1 MAHAYPRLSLFTLT
15 AGLLAATA
23 FGQPGTKDP
32 TFVTG
37 SGFEAANVWDQ
48 EVSALV
54 LQPDGKLLV
63 GGAFNTYNGVARN
76 RIARLEV
83 NGALDTGFDPGSGI
97 NSGQPYW
104 GATALALQP
113 DGKVLVGG
121 HFTTFNG
128 TPKGALVRLNADG
141 SLDPG
146 FGTAA
151 GFVGNSYVYALAV
164 CADGKVLVA
173 GQFQDYEGH
182 ACHNLIRL
190 TAEGAFDPTFD
201 PGTGPSEVIYTMAL
215 RADQRILVG
224 GAFDHFN
231 GVPVGFF
238 AQLNADGSLDS
249 GFNAGTGFN
258 YRVWC
263 IALRPDDTMLVGG
276 EFTAVAGVPRQ
287 RIARLHP
294 DGTLDTGF
302 DPGPSTSTEVTA
314 LAVEPDGDV
323 LAGGRFTD
331 FGGVARSNIMRLTP
345 DGAVDPLFDPG
356 SGTDAG
362 FPYRG
367 VTALAVRPDGKVLA
381 GGTFT
386 HFNGSPENRIVQ
398 LFGDCVPG
406 ASCDDSDVLT
416 GPDHFTADCTCTGP
430 AIDCL
435 GVPGGSA
442 LPGTAC
448 DDGDAATGNDTY
460 NTACQC
466 AGLPYDCLGIAGGA
480 AVPGS
485 PCDDGEPGT
494 GNDTY
499 QTDCVCAGALIDC
512 AGVPGG
518 TALPGSTCNDGSVLT
533 GPDTWD
539 NGCICTG
546 PAIDCLGV
554 PNGTTL
560 PGSPCDDGNA
570 GTSADMFTTGCV
582 CQGTPIA
589 QQVMTIAGGRGA
601 NAFTICGDGMVS
613 SWGDGADGQLG
624 NGSFTNSSI
633 PLLISS
639 LSGASAVEG
648 GGDHALALKTD
659 GTVWAWGRNFYGEL
673 GIGNNVLHAVPVPVS
688 ALSGITAIACGGTH
702 SLALSGDGM
711 VWSWGSNYF
720 LQLGDGTAADSN
732 FPVPVSS
739 LTDVTAIAGGFY
751 HSIALANDSTVW
763 TWGRDFYGELGDGT
777 NNNSNV
783 PVPVNSL
790 TGVTAIAGGFGHSLA
805 LRKDSTVWAWGY
817 GLWGQLGNGSNA
829 NSNVPV
835 QVSPLTHVIAIA
847 GGGYHSLALKDDG
860 TVWAW
865 GNNYL
870 GQLGNGGNAHSYV
883 PLQVP
888 GLSGVVAIAGGDQFS
903 LALKNDGTLWA
914 WGGNANGELGQGN
927 NVDSNVPVEVIGP
940 CAAELDCQPTQLTTN
955 ANPVV
960 SCGAVNLKFDGSS
973 IIAANEVPGAN
984 RYQFR
989 FTNSAGQPFYS
1000 RNIAFPT
1007 RSFTLTKWYTNPLKA
1022 GRTYNVVV
1030 RASFD
1035 NGATWCD
1042 YGPSCTVRIS
1052 WSPLA
1057 PGMVRDVEATAPE
1070 LLVYPNPANGEEVR
1084 IRLGGADPAL
1094 TTATLDLTDLF
1105 GKRVMTATL
1114 PMQEGELNAMLPLS
1128 TDLADGLYLLTITAG
1143 EQVLNERVVITR

>member
-1 MAHAYPRLSLFTLT
+1 MAHPYPRLSLFTLT

-37 SGFEAANVWDQ
+37 SGFEAVNVWDQ

-215 RADQRILVG
+215 RADQRILIG

-406 ASCDDSDVLT
+406 ASCDDGDVLT

-485 PCDDGEPGT
+485 PCDDGEQGT

-560 PGSPCDDGNA
+560 PGSPCDDGLISTVDDLYGTDCVCA
-570 GTSADMFTTGCV
+570 GT
-582 CQGTPIA
+582 
-589 QQVMTIAGGRGA
+589 
-601 NAFTICGDGMVS
+601 TICV
-613 SWGDGADGQLG
+613 
-624 NGSFTNSSI
+624 
-633 PLLISS
+633 
-639 LSGASAVEG
+639 
-648 GGDHALALKTD
+648 
-659 GTVWAWGRNFYGEL
+659 
-673 GIGNNVLHAVPVPVS
+673 
-688 ALSGITAIACGGTH
+688 
-702 SLALSGDGM
+702 
-711 VWSWGSNYF
+711 
-720 LQLGDGTAADSN
+720 
-732 FPVPVSS
+732 
-739 LTDVTAIAGGFY
+739 
-751 HSIALANDSTVW
+751 
-763 TWGRDFYGELGDGT
+763 
-777 NNNSNV
+777 
-783 PVPVNSL
+783 
-790 TGVTAIAGGFGHSLA
+790 
-805 LRKDSTVWAWGY
+805 
-817 GLWGQLGNGSNA
+817 
-829 NSNVPV
+829 
-835 QVSPLTHVIAIA
+835 
-847 GGGYHSLALKDDG
+847 
-860 TVWAW
+860 
-865 GNNYL
+865 
-870 GQLGNGGNAHSYV
+870 
-883 PLQVP
+883 
-888 GLSGVVAIAGGDQFS
+888 
-903 LALKNDGTLWA
+903 
-914 WGGNANGELGQGN
+914 
-927 NVDSNVPVEVIGP
+927 
-940 CAAELDCQPTQLTTN
+940 PTQLTT
-955 ANPVV
+955 AADPVV

-989 FTNSAGQPFYS
+989 FTNSAGQPAYS

-1057 PGMVRDVEATAPE
+1057 PGMVRDLEEAGASAPA

-1084 IRLGGADPAL
+1084 IRMGGADPAL

-1128 TDLADGLYLLTITAG
+1128 TDLADGVYLLTITSG
-1143 EQVLNERVVITR
+1143 KQVLNERVVITR